1 MCFVWAAAFL
11 FFGGSFSFP
20 AKAQTRANHKPPLSK
35 PPATLEGNWA
45 GSLEAGDAVLHLV
58 LHVSKAED
66 GSFKA
71 TIDSLDQGV
80 YGIEVTN
87 LTQHGSEVRFS
98 VTSVHALY
106 ERKISADHSGIQ
118 GSGEK
123 ANRGL
128 GVIFHRQFAVVAD
141 RTPADDFFACDGA
154 G

>member
-1 MCFVWAAAFL
+1 MKVIRMCFVWAAAFL

-71 TIDSLDQGV
+71 VEELK
-80 YGIEVTN
+80 
-87 LTQHGSEVRFS
+87 
-98 VTSVHALY
+98 ALY
-106 ERKISADHSGIQ
+106 
-118 GSGEK
+118 
-123 ANRGL
+123 
-128 GVIFHRQFAVVAD
+128 
-141 RTPADDFFACDGA
+141 DGA
-154 G
+154 GVDPKKDTIAYCRIGERSSHTWYVLKYLLGYPNVRNYDGSWTEWGNLVGAPIERTAPVKQA

>member
-66 GSFKA
+66 AGPRRQPLENRPSCR
-71 TIDSLDQGV
+71 
-80 YGIEVTN
+80 
-87 LTQHGSEVRFS
+87 SE
-98 VTSVHALY
+98 
-106 ERKISADHSGIQ
+106 DHTAELQSPYD
-118 GSGEK
+118 
-123 ANRGL
+123 RVCGL
-128 GVIFHRQFAVVAD
+128 
-141 RTPADDFFACDGA
+141 
-154 G
+154 